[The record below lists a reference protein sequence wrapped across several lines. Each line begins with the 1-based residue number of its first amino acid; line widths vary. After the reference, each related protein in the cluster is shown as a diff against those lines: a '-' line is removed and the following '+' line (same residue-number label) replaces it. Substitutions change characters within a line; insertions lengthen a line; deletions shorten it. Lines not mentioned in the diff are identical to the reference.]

1 MADKDLGRGDDG
13 PSLELPSFSLRRKRK
28 KRAEPEEPAAAAEP
42 EMREPE
48 GREPATPEAATR
60 PAAQPDPEPVAQPAP
75 DPDPVVAEPE
85 TPRTKRVK
93 KLAGLD
99 KDDA

>member
-1 MADKDLGRGDDG
+1 MSEVTVKAMQPVLGLDDG
-13 PSLELPSFSLRRKRK
+13 AVVTIERTTRIDNAIKAGRLVVISETPNP
-28 KRAEPEEPAAAAEP
+28 EPAP
-42 EMREPE
+42 EN
-48 GREPATPEAATR
+48 
-60 PAAQPDPEPVAQPAP
+60 
-75 DPDPVVAEPE
+75 VAEESE

>member
-1 MADKDLGRGDDG
+1 MSEVTVKAMQPVLGLDDG
-13 PSLELPSFSLRRKRK
+13 AVVTIERTTRIDNAIK
-28 KRAEPEEPAAAAEP
+28 A
-42 EMREPE
+42 
-48 GREPATPEAATR
+48 GRLVVISETL
-60 PAAQPDPEPVAQPAP
+60 DPEPAP
-75 DPDPVVAEPE
+75 EPVVAEPE